1 MAEAARARVDGIR
14 PGMVTVVQTANDDM
28 TFNPH
33 IHGIASR
40 GGWDDRGRWIP
51 VPYVHTATAENLF
64 RHKVLSLLKKK
75 GLLSDQRIELLD
87 SWRHS
92 GFSVHNSVTVLPEDA
107 DGIERMARYL
117 LHAPL
122 NLDRLHF
129 DQDSG
134 TVAYRSK
141 HRRRTNSLGT
151 TYDPLDFLA
160 RLLMHVPEPRLHTV
174 RYTGA
179 YSSVSRA
186 RRRAGRDN
194 EPAYGTASADDDST
208 SAAQRR
214 RLRRQWAQMIRRIFE
229 VIAAGQAAD
238 LRLRSD
244 DADHLGAA

>member
-1 MAEAARARVDGIR
+1 M
-14 PGMVTVVQTANDDM
+14 
-28 TFNPH
+28 
-33 IHGIASR
+33 
-40 GGWDDRGRWIP
+40 
-51 VPYVHTATAENLF
+51 
-64 RHKVLSLLKKK
+64 
-75 GLLSDQRIELLD
+75 
-87 SWRHS
+87 
-92 GFSVHNSVTVLPEDA
+92 HNSVTVLPEDA

-141 HRRRTNSLGT
+141 HRRGTNSLGT

-194 EPAYGTASADDDST
+194 QHACGTASADDHST

-229 VIAAGQAAD
+229 VDPLICDCGATMRIISFITDPPAVKKI
-238 LRLRSD
+238 L
-244 DADHLGAA
+244 DHLDSKGRSRGRDPPSAKSSRQVLAS